1 MHGSKRIQRSVV
13 LHYYLKKPKDVLP
26 KMSRQPK
33 PNRIIR
39 WLNRIG
45 NIFKNNKYCLYQ
57 ICMGVCVFREVWF
70 YIIA

>member
-1 MHGSKRIQRSVV
+1 MHGSMRIQRSVV

-39 WLNRIG
+39 WLNIIG
-45 NIFKNNKYCLYQ
+45 NLFTRKYCLYQ
-57 ICMGVCVFREVWF
+57 ICMGVCVFSMF
-70 YIIA
+70 KP